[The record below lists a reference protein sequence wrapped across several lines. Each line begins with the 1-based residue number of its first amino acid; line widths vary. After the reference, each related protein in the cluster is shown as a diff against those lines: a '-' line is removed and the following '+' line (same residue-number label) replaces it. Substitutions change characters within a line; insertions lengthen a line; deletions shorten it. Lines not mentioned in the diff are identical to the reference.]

1 MKIEPQMVAV
11 ITGAGSGI
19 GRALA
24 EKAAQS
30 GMRVVAADIEQPRLD
45 DTVAALGQ
53 IGAQA
58 IGVRT
63 DVSVEDEVVRLADA
77 AFAEFGSVDLLC
89 NNAGVFSGGLMWE
102 RTMADW
108 KWVMG
113 VNLDG
118 IIHAVRAFVPRML
131 AAGTPGHIV
140 NTASM
145 GGLVTGAYS
154 GPYFTSKF
162 AAVGLTDCLAQDL
175 RTTGA
180 DIGVSVLVPSLINTN
195 IGTSGRN
202 RQERWIDR
210 DREPSPDAEFVESM
224 LVDSTAGGMDPNEV
238 ADLVFDAV
246 EAGNFWIPTQPSYH
260 DQIRARHEDMQALRL
275 PVPPLLD

>member
-1 MKIEPQMVAV
+1 MKIEAGQVAV
-11 ITGAGSGI
+11 VTGAGSGI

-30 GMRVVAADIEQPRLD
+30 GMHVVAADIEQPRLD
-45 DTVAALGQ
+45 ETVATLRQ

-63 DVSVEDEVVRLADA
+63 DVSVEKDVMQLADVA
-77 AFAEFGSVDLLC
+77 YAEFGQVNLLC

-108 KWVMG
+108 RWVMG
-113 VNLDG
+113 VNVDG
-118 IIHAVRAFVPRML
+118 LIHAVRAFVPRML
-131 AAGTPGHIV
+131 EAESPGHIV

-175 RTTGA
+175 RTTGKNVA
-180 DIGVSVLVPSLINTN
+180 ASVLVPSLINTA

-210 DREPSPDAEFVESM
+210 GREATPDAEFVEQM
-224 LVDSTAGGMDPNEV
+224 LVESTAAGMEPKAV
-238 ADLVFDAV
+238 AGLVFAAV
-246 EAGNFWIPTQPSYH
+246 EAGEFWIPTQPSYH

-275 PVPPLLD
+275 AVPPALD

>member
-1 MKIEPQMVAV
+1 MQISPGMVAV

-19 GRALA
+19 GRAMA
-24 EKAAQS
+24 EKAGQS

-45 DTVAALGQ
+45 DTVASLEQ
-53 IGAQA
+53 LGAQA

-63 DVSVEDEVVRLADA
+63 DVSVEDDVMRLADA
-77 AFAEFGSVDLLC
+77 AYAEFGAVNLLC

-108 KWVMG
+108 KWAMG

-118 IIHAVRAFVPRML
+118 LIHAVRAFVPRML
-131 AAGTPGHIV
+131 EAETPSHIV

-162 AAVGLTDCLAQDL
+162 AAVGLTECLAHDL
-175 RTTGA
+175 RTTGKNVSA
-180 DIGVSVLVPSLINTN
+180 SVLVPSLINTS

-210 DREPSPDAEFVESM
+210 GREATPDAEFVEAM
-224 LVDSTAGGMDPNEV
+224 LVESTAAGMAPAAV
-238 ADLVFDAV
+238 AELVFDAV
-246 EAGNFWIPTQPSYH
+246 TAGNFWIPTQPSYH
-260 DQIRARHEDMQALRL
+260 DQIRARHEDMQELRH
-275 PVPPLLD
+275 PAPAQLD

>member
-118 IIHAVRAFVPRML
+118 IIHAVRAFVLRML
-131 AAGTPGHIV
+131 VAGTPAHIV

>member
-1 MKIEPQMVAV
+1 MKIEPGMVAV
-11 ITGAGSGI
+11 VTGAGSGI

-24 EKAAQS
+24 EKAAHA

-53 IGAQA
+53 IGARA

-63 DVSVEDEVVRLADA
+63 DVSVEDDVIRLADA
-77 AFAEFGSVDLLC
+77 AYGEFGGVNLLC

-108 KWVMG
+108 NWVMG

-118 IIHAVRAFVPRML
+118 LIHAVRAFVPRML
-131 AAGTPGHIV
+131 ASGAPGHIV
-140 NTASM
+140 NTSSM

-180 DIGVSVLVPSLINTN
+180 DIAASVLVPSLINTD

-210 DREPSPDAEFVESM
+210 DREPTPDAEFVEAM
-224 LVDSTAGGMDPNEV
+224 LADSTAGGMDPNEV
-238 ADLVFDAV
+238 ADIVFDAV

-260 DQIRARHEDMQALRL
+260 DQIRARHEDMQALKL

>member
-1 MKIEPQMVAV
+1 MQISPGMVAV

-24 EKAAQS
+24 EKAALS

-45 DTVAALGQ
+45 DTVASLGQ
-53 IGAQA
+53 LGAEA

-63 DVSVEDEVVRLADA
+63 DVSVEDDVMRLANA
-77 AFAEFGSVDLLC
+77 AYAEFGAVNLLC

-108 KWVMG
+108 KWAMG

-118 IIHAVRAFVPRML
+118 LIHAVRAFVPRML
-131 AAGTPGHIV
+131 EADTPSHIV

-162 AAVGLTDCLAQDL
+162 AAVGLTECLAHDL
-175 RTTGA
+175 RTTGKNVSA
-180 DIGVSVLVPSLINTN
+180 SVLVPSLINTN

-202 RQERWIDR
+202 RQERWVDR
-210 DREPSPDAEFVESM
+210 GREPAPDVEFVEAM
-224 LVDSTAGGMDPNEV
+224 LAESTAAGMAPTEV

-260 DQIRARHEDMQALRL
+260 DQIRARHDDMQELRH
-275 PVPPLLD
+275 PAPAQLD

>member
-1 MKIEPQMVAV
+1 MQISPGMVAV
-11 ITGAGSGI
+11 VTGAGSGI

-45 DTVAALGQ
+45 DTVASLEQ
-53 IGAQA
+53 LGAQA

-63 DVSVEDEVVRLADA
+63 DVSVEDDVMRLADA
-77 AFAEFGSVDLLC
+77 AYAEFGAVNLLC

-102 RTMADW
+102 RTIADW
-108 KWVMG
+108 KWAMG

-118 IIHAVRAFVPRML
+118 LIHAVRAFVPRML
-131 AAGTPGHIV
+131 EAETPGHIV

-162 AAVGLTDCLAQDL
+162 AAVGLTECLAHDL
-175 RTTGA
+175 RTTGKNVSA
-180 DIGVSVLVPSLINTN
+180 SVLVPSLINTS

-210 DREPSPDAEFVESM
+210 GREATPDAEFVEAM
-224 LVDSTAGGMDPNEV
+224 LIESTAAGMAPAAV
-238 ADLVFDAV
+238 AELVFDAV
-246 EAGNFWIPTQPSYH
+246 AAGNFWIPTQPSYH
-260 DQIRARHEDMQALRL
+260 DQIRARHDDMQELRH
-275 PVPPLLD
+275 PAPAQLD

>member
-1 MKIEPQMVAV
+1 MQISPGMVAV
-11 ITGAGSGI
+11 VTGAGSGI

-30 GMRVVAADIEQPRLD
+30 GMRIVVADIEQPRLD
-45 DTVAALGQ
+45 DTVASLGQ
-53 IGAQA
+53 LGAQA

-63 DVSVEDEVVRLADA
+63 DVSVEDDVMRLADA
-77 AFAEFGSVDLLC
+77 AYAEFGAVNLLC

-108 KWVMG
+108 KWAMG

-118 IIHAVRAFVPRML
+118 LIHAVRAFVPRML
-131 AAGTPGHIV
+131 EAETPSHIV

-162 AAVGLTDCLAQDL
+162 AAVGLTECLAHDL
-175 RTTGA
+175 RTTGKNVSA
-180 DIGVSVLVPSLINTN
+180 SVLVPSLINTN

-210 DREPSPDAEFVESM
+210 GREPAPDVEFVEAM
-224 LVDSTAGGMDPNEV
+224 LAESTAAGMAPTEV

-260 DQIRARHEDMQALRL
+260 DQIRARHDDMQELRH
-275 PVPPLLD
+275 PAPAQLD

>member
-131 AAGTPGHIV
+131 VAGTPAHIV

-246 EAGNFWIPTQPSYH
+246 EADNFWIPTQPSYH

>member
-131 AAGTPGHIV
+131 VAGTPAHIV

>member
-1 MKIEPQMVAV
+1 MKIEAGQVAV

-30 GMRVVAADIEQPRLD
+30 GMRVVVADIEQPRLD

-53 IGAQA
+53 IGAEA

-63 DVSVEDEVVRLADA
+63 DVSVEEDVQRLADT
-77 AFAEFGSVDLLC
+77 AFAEFGHVNLLC

-118 IIHAVRAFVPRML
+118 LIHAVRAFVPRML
-131 AAGTPGHIV
+131 EDDAPGHIV

-154 GPYFTSKF
+154 GPYFT
-162 AAVGLTDCLAQDL
+162 
-175 RTTGA
+175 
-180 DIGVSVLVPSLINTN
+180 
-195 IGTSGRN
+195 
-202 RQERWIDR
+202 
-210 DREPSPDAEFVESM
+210 
-224 LVDSTAGGMDPNEV
+224 
-238 ADLVFDAV
+238 
-246 EAGNFWIPTQPSYH
+246 
-260 DQIRARHEDMQALRL
+260 
-275 PVPPLLD
+275 